1 MWNQDVYQKAIAFAG
16 LAHRNQL
23 VPSKE
28 YNYVVH
34 ISNVAAEV
42 ARAMFEE
49 DIGDS
54 DLIIQCALL
63 HDVLEDTDVTQEQV
77 KDTFGE
83 KVLAG
88 VFALTKNSNL
98 DKKDRMSDSIS
109 RIKKQGKEIACVKM
123 ADRITNLQKPPSK
136 WSKEKI
142 GSYLEEAI
150 IIHEELGYASKY
162 LGDRLKQKIEEYRQY
177 L

>member
-1 MWNQDVYQKAIAFAG
+1 MYNQDLYQKAIAFAG
-16 LAHRNQL
+16 HAHRNQL
-23 VPSKE
+23 VPSTE

-34 ISNVAAEV
+34 LSNVAAEV

-49 DIGDS
+49 DIGDA
-54 DLIIQCALL
+54 DLVIQCALL
-63 HDVLEDTDVTQEQV
+63 HDVIEDTDTTPEQV
-77 KDTFGE
+77 KEAFGD
-83 KVLAG
+83 KVLSG
-88 VFALTKNSNL
+88 VLALTKNALL
-98 DKKDRMSDSIS
+98 DKKDRMSDSLS
-109 RIKKQGKEIACVKM
+109 RIKKLGKEIACVKL

-162 LGDRLKQKIEEYRQY
+162 LSDRLKQKIEEYRGY
-177 L
+177 C